1 MEQSQADIKLGR
13 FLSLVLRHEPQAA
26 GITLDQHG
34 WADVEAL
41 IAGVR
46 RAGRTIDRETLERI
60 VRENSK
66 QRYAFNDDHTKIRAS
81 QGHSIAVDVELQ
93 PAQPPA
99 GPLQRPL

>member
-41 IAGVR
+41 IAMLSTTATPKSGPAKATPSLWMWSSGRPGRRRFSTTAPRGVF
-46 RAGRTIDRETLERI
+46 
-60 VRENSK
+60 S
-66 QRYAFNDDHTKIRAS
+66 
-81 QGHSIAVDVELQ
+81 
-93 PAQPPA
+93 PPSA
-99 GPLQRPL
+99 EKG